1 MYFHGSRPHLCL
13 PYYTVLLYCM
23 MIKLEMEWSLSL
35 TELTRHYSWWYHY
48 LWRCLIFLSV
58 RVDPVLH
65 NDRWCPFPMPSTM
78 PVCNTLTDMVPNHK
92 TEEASTFFLQLLY
105 IFRYLTYLMTASRI
119 MVSLTMN
126 TYSVT
131 GATASS
137 RKSRS
142 GG

>member
-1 MYFHGSRPHLCL
+1 MKIAFSFFLLIYSRCGAPASWAARHTIVCL
-13 PYYTVLLYCM
+13 D
-23 MIKLEMEWSLSL
+23 
-35 TELTRHYSWWYHY
+35 

-58 RVDPVLH
+58 RVDPVSH
-65 NDRWCPFPMPSTM
+65 NDLWCPFPTPSTM

-92 TEEASTFFLQLLY
+92 TEEASTLFLQLLF

-126 TYSVT
+126 TSLVT
-131 GATASS
+131 GATTSS

-142 GG
+142 GR